1 MELLAQQLQTGA
13 MQGACADDAAT
24 PDVYEGGF
32 EIGYSHY
39 HFVDGVDLP
48 HTLKHLESDVR
59 SRAATQG
66 VWNLAWSSLSHASL
80 ALCADALE
88 AACGAARA
96 TRGCGECAGVHQHP
110 LRVAGCTDNEIRA
123 WCPDWPGKNTTVAVL

>member
-1 MELLAQQLQTGA
+1 M
-13 MQGACADDAAT
+13 
-24 PDVYEGGF
+24 YEGGF

-96 TRGCGECAGVHQHP
+96 THGCGECAGVHQHP

-123 WCPDWPGKNTTVAVL
+123 WCPDWPGKNTTAVAL